1 MSKVVSIRA
10 LRVSLLTSA
19 APISVTMAIVQVS
32 TRPPRTTTLLVGRD
46 RAGQPGVGMA
56 VDESAT
62 ATEDFA
68 VRRCR
73 CRLRRPL
80 QPSQPSTQPQYENI
94 LLIYNYSMYIAH
106 RRLHFLNNEGTCECE
121 LV

>member
-32 TRPPRTTTLLVGRD
+32 TRPPRTTTLLVTSGC
-46 RAGQPGVGMA
+46 GVAAEGF
-56 VDESAT
+56 AT
-62 ATEDFA
+62 STEDFA

-73 CRLRRPL
+73 LRRPL
-80 QPSQPSTQPQYENI
+80 PPSQPSTQPQNENI
-94 LLIYNYSMYIAH
+94 LLIYNNSMYIAH
-106 RRLHFLNNEGTCECE
+106 QRLYFLNNEEHANAN
-121 LV
+121 